1 MAMIAST
8 HRSARVQVPNL
19 GGMLSRVFALM
30 AVSVVALAQPSTPWR
45 SQDQGPSFPVTTRL
59 VQVSVVVHK
68 DGAPVPGLA
77 AEDFQLF
84 EDGKE
89 QPIESFSVE
98 SDRATPGFRE
108 PPPGVFTNQVEGQA
122 GGVSVILLD
131 RLNTRWEDQGQARD
145 QIVKF
150 LSQIQR
156 GDRVALYLLDSSV
169 VRILHDFTRD
179 TGSLLRALARY
190 RGATSKEL
198 AASEEQVPETDDAE
212 LNLFLSETQRM
223 VTAMALQRRAESTS
237 LALEAIANHLA
248 GVRGR
253 KNLIWVSS
261 GFPFVFDDPAGRG
274 SPAGLSQRSFASEV
288 NRATRAVNNADIAIY
303 PVDARGLLGAF
314 VSAPAAQ
321 APTPNSGRTMR
332 GLFTTLETTMAP
344 VDTMKTIAENTGG
357 RVFYNTND
365 IGGAIRRA
373 VDDSRLT
380 YVLGYSPSHG
390 RWDGRFH
397 EIKVKVKRPGTDVR
411 HRRGYLALPLPQQDK
426 ARTERGLRDALSSPL
441 EATGIALT
449 ATLQRIE
456 AQDRR
461 EVNVAIQVEP
471 RSVTLAKK
479 GDVWEGS
486 FALVI
491 AQSAAEGKLF
501 KSVDSNVELRLSS
514 ELRERMLKQG
524 LVLNKKVALRDDAH
538 RLHVLVRDLPT
549 GAMGSLIIPAD
560 KLRGAVQR

>member
-1 MAMIAST
+1 M
-8 HRSARVQVPNL
+8 
-19 GGMLSRVFALM
+19 
-30 AVSVVALAQPSTPWR
+30 
-45 SQDQGPSFPVTTRL
+45 TTRL
-59 VQVSVVVHK
+59 VQVSVIVHK

-98 SDRATPGFRE
+98 SDRATPGSQE
-108 PPPGVFTNQVEGQA
+108 PPAGSFSNRLEGQS
-122 GGVSVILLD
+122 GGVNVVLLD

-169 VRILHDFTRD
+169 VRILHDFTKD
-179 TGSLLRALARY
+179 TASLLRALARY

-212 LNLFLSETQRM
+212 MNAFLSETARM
-223 VTAMALQRRAESTS
+223 VTAASMERRAESTT
-237 LALEAIANHLA
+237 LALEAVANHLA

-261 GFPFVFDDPAGRG
+261 GFPFVIDDPAGRG
-274 SPAGLSQRSFASEV
+274 SPVGLSTRSFAVDV
-288 NRATRAVNNADIAIY
+288 NRATRAVNNANIAIY
-303 PVDARGLLGAF
+303 PVDARGLVGAF
-314 VSAPAAQ
+314 SSAPAAQ

-332 GLFTTLETTMAP
+332 GLFTTLETTMPAI
-344 VDTMKTIAENTGG
+344 DTMKTIAENTGG

-380 YVLGYSPSHG
+380 YLLGYSPSHAK
-390 RWDGRFH
+390 WDGRFH
-397 EIKVKVKRPGTDVR
+397 EINVKVKRPGVDVR
-411 HRRGYLALPLPQQDK
+411 HRKGYLALPFPQHDAAK
-426 ARTERGLRDALSSPL
+426 TTRALSDALRSPL
-441 EATGIALT
+441 EATGIGLT
-449 ATLQRIE
+449 ASVQRIE
-456 AQDRR
+456 GRDGR

-471 RSVTLAKK
+471 RSVTLEKK
-479 GDVWEGS
+479 GQTWEGS

-491 AQSAAEGKLF
+491 AQSAAEGKF
-501 KSVDSNVELRLSS
+501 SKNVDSNVDLRLSS
-514 ELRERMLKQG
+514 ELRDRMLKQG
-524 LVLNKKVALRDDAH
+524 LVVNKKIALRDDAH
-538 RLHVLVRDLPT
+538 RLHVLVRDLAT

-560 KLRGAVQR
+560 KLRAAAQQ